1 MALYWQLLAEGLV
14 FKARR
19 SADPAAPILVQNF
32 QRDTW
37 TQVHFRDERIDSAGQ
52 YYPPISTFKPTVVG
66 KYNIR
71 AQVQIKN
78 VLADDT
84 TGSHKITAAIYKD
97 GVLTEENS
105 SIVSNYN
112 PETVEDATVVV
123 ETIVDLTQT
132 EIDAGDNEFAAYV
145 KVEGVEEIA
154 TDINCAATYGCIT
167 DQGITVDDESCYSN
181 SGCADHAKIDFWN
194 DRSTNNDPSIYSNI
208 GAVDVDHPSGSCT
221 STSAVFGCTDSTA
234 DNYDE
239 TATVNDGS
247 CVGGTA

>member
-19 SADPAAPILVQNF
+19 SADPSAPSLVQNF

-71 AQVQIKN
+71 TQVQIKN
-78 VLADDT
+78 VLADAT
-84 TGSHKITAAIYKD
+84 TGSHRIRAAIYKD
-97 GVLTEENS
+97 GVLTEENF
-105 SIVSNYN
+105 SIVSNYS

-123 ETIVDLTQT
+123 ETIVDLTQAD
-132 EIDAGDNEFAAYV
+132 IDAGNNEFTAYV
-145 KVEGVEEIA
+145 RVEGVEEVE
-154 TDINCAATYGCIT
+154 TGVDCAETYGCT
-167 DQGITVDDESCYSN
+167 SDAGVTVDDGSCYSN
-181 SGCADHAKIDFWN
+181 SGCADHTKIDFWN
-194 DRSTNNDPSIYSNI
+194 DRSTDNDPSIYNNI

-221 STSAVFGCTDSTA
+221 STLAVFGCTDSTA
-234 DNYDE
+234 SNYDE

-247 CVGGTA
+247 CIGVTA